1 MSYDVIHLSQ
11 SFEFQDDLGGLI
23 AEVCET
29 IPHGILCFLP
39 SYKMLDKLSQRW
51 KSTGLFQRLEMSK
64 TVLMEPKAV
73 DRTEF
78 DYVIKQFYTAIE
90 GNEGLF
96 RLSDVLFFIHFKF
109 T

>member
-1 MSYDVIHLSQ
+1 V
-11 SFEFQDDLGGLI
+11 
-23 AEVCET
+23 VCA
-29 IPHGILCFLP
+29 LP
-39 SYKMLDKLSQRW
+39 VRSHVVCALPVRSHVVCALPVRSHVVCA
-51 KSTGLFQRLEMSK
+51 LP
-64 TVLMEPKAV
+64 V
-73 DRTEF
+73 EF